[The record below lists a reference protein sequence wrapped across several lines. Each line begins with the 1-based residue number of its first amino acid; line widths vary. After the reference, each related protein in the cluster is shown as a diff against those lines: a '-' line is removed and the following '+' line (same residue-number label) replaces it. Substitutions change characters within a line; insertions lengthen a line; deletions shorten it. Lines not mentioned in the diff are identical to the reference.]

1 MSMTRTRRLTLMLI
15 PAFAVS
21 VVAGGLLTAQ
31 PAPADAYLSES
42 FTGSTLT
49 EASNWSTANASGT
62 AVCLTGLNSSATAIP
77 LADATVLPGCSTSP
91 SAAGSGALRLVKAVM
106 GQSGSIFYKEAQSTT
121 YGLDISFTMSMVG
134 SSSPGVTGN
143 GMAFFLKDGVNAAD
157 IAGPGGAPLGYA
169 RLGESSETQPG
180 VPGGLLG
187 VGFDVYG
194 GYGDSTYFAQNGCAA
209 GKVGVAAAL
218 QPNMV
223 GVRGPDTS
231 TSSPKNGAA
240 GYCWIAGT
248 TSPGTLFGGDPAAA
262 ARQVRIVV
270 DPSTATTP
278 KVSVYVGPAG
288 GGAVPTSP
296 TLQFDQPDEL
306 KAATSF
312 KFGFSASTGAAVL
325 DAYVSNILI
334 KKANTQVLYVVPSGY
349 TYTYGTNPGT
359 IAPTVAYQTTL
370 GNASTNVANPA
381 SGNTGWSAPT
391 CSASGTFNGSTSAG
405 ISTGAISCTGGSGGA
420 LYTLDTTSVANVT
433 VSKANPTCTVTPYA
447 ASFTGA
453 AITATGS
460 CLGVGGATLSGLD
473 LTGTTHTVIGTYAT
487 DAWSFTD
494 VTGNYNNT
502 AGTVSNSIS
511 AAPTFTVS
519 YVGNGATS
527 GSVPVDSTA
536 YVSSGTVTVL
546 GNTGSLTLAGSTFAG
561 WTTDAAG
568 SGTVYSAGSSY
579 VLSATSVV
587 FYAKWTAALQGT
599 TATPVAA
606 APAAAPAAVGSLDP
620 ILNGVNGN
628 VSAGQSLLLDNGVP
642 LQVQVAP
649 NEQSAP
655 TGLVASGDGFWMRL
669 SGRSGNGDPLRLG
682 VQAQLILQ
690 SIQSGARSG
699 PTASSVACVVGR
711 PTAESSG
718 TGFKPGSQ
726 VKLYL
731 LPSTE
736 LGSITVGSDGSY
748 SGSVPVPAG
757 LALGTQTLQANG
769 LRPSGAVRSLS
780 LGVQVVPARVAV
792 SRQATRRV
800 LFNSMSPVIS
810 AQGRKALNALARQ
823 AGTSGKRTVVV
834 GFVNRNSPSSDRSL
848 STKRA
853 RAVAKYLKSR
863 GVTGS
868 YQVRVDRISGKGNRA
883 LRVNVTV
890 TYQPGC

>member
-169 RLGESSETQPG
+169 RLGGSSETQPG

-296 TLQFDQPDEL
+296 TLQFAQPDEL

-359 IAPTVAYQTTL
+359 IAPTVVYQTTL

-381 SGNTGWSAPT
+381 AGNTGWSAPT

-473 LTGTTHTVIGTYAT
+473 LTGTAHTSIGTYAT
-487 DAWSFTD
+487 DAWTFTD
-494 VTGNYNNT
+494 VTGNYNNDS
-502 AGTVSNSIS
+502 GTVSNAIS
-511 AAPTFTVS
+511 AAPTYTVT
-519 YVGNGATS
+519 YNGNGAAS

-536 YVSSGTVTVL
+536 YATSGTATVL
-546 GNTGSLTLAGSTFAG
+546 GNTGSLIRPGYLFDG
-561 WTTDAAG
+561 WTTNAAG
-568 SGTVYSAGSSY
+568 TGTLYLAGSSY
-579 VLSATSVV
+579 ALSGASVV
-587 FYAKWTAALQGT
+587 FYAKWTVVPQESS
-599 TATPVAA
+599 A
-606 APAAAPAAVGSLDP
+606 APVVTVPAGTLDP
-620 ILNGVNGN
+620 ILNGANRNMPAAG
-628 VSAGQSLLLDNGVP
+628 VSAGQSLLLEDGVP
-642 LQVQVAP
+642 SRVQVAP
-649 NEQSAP
+649 NEESSP

-669 SGRSGNGDPLRLG
+669 SGRGGNGDPLGLG
-682 VQAQLILQ
+682 VQAQLVLQ

-699 PTASSVACVVGR
+699 STGSTAACVVGR
-711 PTAESSG
+711 PMAESSG

-726 VKLYL
+726 VKLFL

-736 LGSITVGSDGSY
+736 LGSIPVGSDGSY
-748 SGSVPVPAG
+748 SGSVPVPSG
-757 LALGTQTLQANG
+757 LALGAYTLQANG
-769 LRPSGAVRSLS
+769 FRPSGLVRSLS

-792 SRQATRRV
+792 SRNAVARV
-800 LFNSMSPVIS
+800 TFKSKSSVIT
-810 AQGRKALNALARQ
+810 ARGRKVLNALVRQ
-823 AGTSGKRTVVV
+823 VGTSSNRTVVV
-834 GFVNRNSPSSDRSL
+834 GLVKRNPARSDRSL

-853 RAVAKYLKSR
+853 RAVAAYLKSR
-863 GVTGS
+863 GVTGA
-868 YQVRVDRISGKGNRA
+868 YRVSGGRTVGK
-883 LRVNVTV
+883 VNAARRVTV
-890 TYQPGC
+890 TITYQPGC